1 MSKLASALLP
11 SAPVPENLEGALLLL
26 ISNGL
31 PLLEADGQDGSARKP
46 KAFAK
51 ELAASL
57 AEKRPRAAVN
67 FTWMLI
73 LRFEV
78 HRADP
83 TRAAAF
89 LRKRGQKVD
98 MQAKTNEG
106 LNELLEFVNATVGSF
121 SFGRSAWSKAFND
134 GRLISALIRAY
145 YPDVRCSAGLCHY
158 TTHRAARRTTHWSP
172 ASPLATTTIAT
183 VVAPVS
189 TPFTREFNNRS
200 GPARAAVLPR

>member
-1 MSKLASALLP
+1 M
-11 SAPVPENLEGALLLL
+11 PENLEGALLLL

-31 PLLEADGQDGSARKP
+31 PLLEADGRDGSARKP

-51 ELAASL
+51 VLAASL

-134 GRLISALIRAY
+134 GRLISALVRAY
-145 YPDVRCSAGLCHY
+145 YPDVRRSDGHPIAP
-158 TTHRAARRTTHWSP
+158 RTAPP
-172 ASPLATTTIAT
+172 ASLSKAPAA
-183 VVAPVS
+183 APVS
-189 TPFTREFNNRS
+189 VPFTREATTIAPGS
-200 GPARAAVLPR
+200 ARAAVLP